1 MSDIK
6 KIGLFGGT
14 FDPPHIA
21 HISLI
26 NIVIKKLNLHTVYFI
41 PTAKHP
47 LKENTKITSVE
58 IRCEM
63 LEAALNNYPEFRLS
77 KIEIDRPAI
86 SFTIDTIRN
95 FCGYEKLSN
104 ATLYF
109 ILGSDN
115 INEIHLWKDP
125 EQIFKL
131 AKVVVLRRPG
141 SEESPV
147 IDKYKN
153 RIILIDLPLM
163 PVSSTDLRHKI
174 RNGQDYHNLIPFGVA
189 EIIDKYNLYR

>member
-21 HISLI
+21 HINLI
-26 NIVIKKLNLHTVYFI
+26 NTVIKKLNLHTVYFI

-86 SFTIDTIRN
+86 SFTIDTIKN
-95 FCGYEKLSN
+95 FCRYEKISN
-104 ATLYF
+104 ATLFF

-115 INEIHLWKDP
+115 INEFHLWKDP

-131 AKVVVLRRPG
+131 AKIVVLRRPG

-153 RIILIDLPLM
+153 RIILMDLPLI

-174 RNGQDYHNLIPFGVA
+174 GNGQDYHNLIPCGVA

>member
-1 MSDIK
+1 LSDIK

-21 HISLI
+21 HINLI
-26 NIVIKKLNLHTVYFI
+26 NTVIKKLNLHTVYFI

-86 SFTIDTIRN
+86 SFTIDTIKK
-95 FCGYEKLSN
+95 FCRYEKISN
-104 ATLYF
+104 ATLFF

-131 AKVVVLRRPG
+131 AKIVVLRRPG

-153 RIILIDLPLM
+153 RIILIDLPLI

-174 RNGQDYHNLIPFGVA
+174 GNGQDYHNLIPCGVA

>member
-21 HISLI
+21 HINLI
-26 NIVIKKLNLHTVYFI
+26 NTVIKNLKLHTVYFI
-41 PTAKHP
+41 PTARHP
-47 LKENTKITSVE
+47 LKENTKITSAE

-86 SFTIDTIRN
+86 SFTIDTIKK

-104 ATLYF
+104 VALYF

-131 AKVVVLRRPG
+131 AHVVVLRRPG

-163 PVSSTDLRHKI
+163 PVSSTDLRKKI
-174 RNGQDYHNLIPFGVA
+174 RNGQDYQNLIPSGVA

>member
-21 HISLI
+21 HINLI
-26 NIVIKKLNLHTVYFI
+26 KIVINELNLDSVYFI

-63 LEAALNNYPEFRLS
+63 LEAALNNYPDFRLS
-77 KIEIDRPAI
+77 KIEMDRPAI
-86 SFTIDTIRN
+86 SFTIDTIKN

-104 ATLYF
+104 TTLFF

-131 AKVVVLRRPG
+131 ANVVVLRRPG
-141 SEESPV
+141 SEKSPV

-163 PVSSTDLRHKI
+163 PVSSTDLRNKI
-174 RNGQDYHNLIPFGVA
+174 RNGQDYHNLIPCGVT

>member
-1 MSDIK
+1 
-6 KIGLFGGT
+6 
-14 FDPPHIA
+14 
-21 HISLI
+21 
-26 NIVIKKLNLHTVYFI
+26 
-41 PTAKHP
+41 
-47 LKENTKITSVE
+47 
-58 IRCEM
+58 M

-86 SFTIDTIRN
+86 SFTIDTIKN
-95 FCGYEKLSN
+95 FCRYEKISK
-104 ATLYF
+104 ATLFF

-115 INEIHLWKDP
+115 INEFHLWKDP

-131 AKVVVLRRPG
+131 AKIVVLRRPG

-153 RIILIDLPLM
+153 RIILIDLPLI

-174 RNGQDYHNLIPFGVA
+174 GNGQDYHNLIPCGVA